1 MKSINWK
8 VRFKSKTFW
17 VAILSAVILFIN
29 NVTQAIGVDYTS
41 QLEQFSN
48 GVNGL
53 LAVLVAFGVIQ
64 DPTTKGIKDSGI
76 VQTYTNPRD
85 ENVDPVEYQ
94 KTVDDDSVTPERK
107 ELTPQEFDT
116 SQPFTDDSDEVV
128 FDVAEYEYDE
138 ELPRGASR
146 YHDDS
151 FLKDSKE
158 QSDNKKAVKEEVI
171 KEDKKESDR

>member
-1 MKSINWK
+1 MNWK

-116 SQPFTDDSDEVV
+116 SQPFTDDSDEVE

-146 YHDDS
+146 YHDDEV
-151 FLKDSKE
+151 LKEGEKE
-158 QSDNKKAVKEEVI
+158 
-171 KEDKKESDR
+171 

>member
-116 SQPFTDDSDEVV
+116 SQPFTDDSDEVE

-138 ELPRGASR
+138 ELKRGASR
-146 YHDDS
+146 YHDDEV
-151 FLKDSKE
+151 LKV
-158 QSDNKKAVKEEVI
+158 SD
-171 KEDKKESDR
+171 EDGR